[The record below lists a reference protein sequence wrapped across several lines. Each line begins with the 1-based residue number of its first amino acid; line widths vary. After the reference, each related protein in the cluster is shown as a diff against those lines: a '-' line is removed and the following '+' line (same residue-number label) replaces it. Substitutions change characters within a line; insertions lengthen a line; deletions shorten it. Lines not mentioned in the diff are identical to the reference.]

1 MLDLGGACHPSPAEQ
16 QPDST
21 RVRRPNRT
29 GLPYT
34 VARMSLRSAMAH
46 RNLPIGDPG
55 GLRNFLIQLLVLGV
69 GTFALGASVFNR
81 LSPRFA
87 EEM

>member
-1 MLDLGGACHPSPAEQ
+1 
-16 QPDST
+16 
-21 RVRRPNRT
+21 
-29 GLPYT
+29 
-34 VARMSLRSAMAH
+34 MAH